1 MPKRRI
7 VPAYSISAVQIKME
21 KNTMLAIT
29 VSLSQK
35 IAPHVCQPPP
45 EQKAF
50 SYLSCPAVP
59 DKVNYSTME
68 EL

>member
-1 MPKRRI
+1 
-7 VPAYSISAVQIKME
+7 
-21 KNTMLAIT
+21 MLAIT

-35 IAPHVCQPPP
+35 ITPHICQPPP